1 MTNSGVIGLGELA
14 ALAGGL
20 LLPFAFAPF
29 ETPYL
34 AIPSLAMLFF
44 AWLRATPGRAF
55 WRGYL
60 FGLGQFGV
68 GVGWVYISIHRFGGA
83 DTAEASLLTALFVL
97 FLGLYP
103 AVAGYLAQRIAAGAD
118 ATARLLLYF
127 PTVWTLVEWFRS
139 WFLTGFPWLN
149 LGSSQVDTPL
159 GQGLAPLVGAYGIT
173 WAVALLAGLALLTL
187 IGDPRLRLRAL
198 AGVAGL
204 FLGCALL
211 ARVDW
216 VEEAGK
222 PFKATL
228 LQGNVPQNL
237 KWRPE
242 VLAST
247 LDLYST
253 MTRANWDS
261 HLVVW
266 PETAVPAF
274 HHEVK
279 DGPLAALQQ
288 ESRENGTDVLV
299 GVPVVDPA
307 SQRYYNAL
315 VSLGAQ
321 PGMYYKRHMV
331 PFGEFIP
338 FRPLFGAIADMLQI
352 PLADFA
358 RGTDAQSPLMA
369 AGYEVSTSIC
379 YEDAFGHESRF
390 GLPAAG
396 YLVNV
401 TNDAWFGDSW
411 QPHQHLQMARM
422 RALETGRS
430 LLRATNT
437 GITAAIS
444 PRGWVIAQ
452 APQFT
457 QTALTVEITPMQGAT
472 PYVRFGDW
480 TVAGAAALVLL
491 SARRRVLGLSWLK
504 RVPEQI
510 S

>member
-1 MTNSGVIGLGELA
+1 VTTSRVIGLGELA

-29 ETPYL
+29 EMPYL
-34 AIPSLAMLFF
+34 AIPALAMLFF
-44 AWLRATPGRAF
+44 AWLRANPGRAF
-55 WRGYL
+55 WRGFL
-60 FGLGQFGV
+60 FGLGQFGL

-83 DTAEASLLTALFVL
+83 DTAEASLLTALFVS

-118 ATARLLLYF
+118 ATARLLLFF

-149 LGSSQVDTPL
+149 LGSSQVETPL

-173 WAVALLAGLALLTL
+173 WAVALLAGLGLLML
-187 IGDPRLRLRAL
+187 IGGHGLRMRAL

-216 VEEAGK
+216 VEPAGQ

-247 LDLYST
+247 LDLYSS

-261 HLVVW
+261 SLVVW
-266 PETAVPAF
+266 PETAVAAF
-274 HHEVK
+274 FHQVK
-279 DGPLAALQQ
+279 DGPLASLQQ
-288 ESRENGTDVLV
+288 EARETGTDVLV
-299 GVPVVDPA
+299 GAPVVDPV
-307 SQRYYNAL
+307 SQRYYNAV

-338 FRPLFGAIADMLQI
+338 FRPLLGAIADRLQI

-358 RGTDAQSPLMA
+358 RGSEAQSPLVA
-369 AGYEVSTSIC
+369 AGYQVSTSIC

-422 RALETGRS
+422 RALETGRY

-444 PRGWVIAQ
+444 PRGWVTAQ

-457 QTALTVEITPMQGAT
+457 QTALRAEITPMQGAT

-480 TVAGAAALVLL
+480 MAAGAAALVLMA
-491 SARRRVLGLSWLK
+491 ARRRVPGLSWQFRTPK
-504 RVPEQI
+504 QI